1 MKYFVCEGTPEGAYN
16 ASTKARKDAE
26 YILKNLNFKEFY
38 IETKY
43 GVQQNKLLKFKQ
55 LIDYR
60 KNCEIWMK
68 TITNLKKDD
77 ILLIQYPLI
86 NTMLGFEKVME
97 KLKEKGVII
106 IILIHDLD
114 SLRFIGMPRVVKED
128 RNVINKATY
137 IIAHNKKMKE
147 KLIEMCKIDKD
158 RIIELEIFDY
168 ILDNEIIP
176 KERKKDK
183 PIVIAGNLSK
193 EKAEYLKYLKN
204 VNNVTFNLYGK
215 GYQKDEDEKNINYI
229 GAFLPE
235 ELINNLDG
243 SFGLVWDGNSI
254 DTCSGPYGEYLKY
267 NNPHKTSLYL
277 TAMLPVIVWKNSAM
291 AEFVENNKVGI
302 TIERLEDISFEIQ
315 KITDEEYSKMI
326 ENTKAISEKL
336 KRGEYLRKSIYKIS
350 EGK

>member
-1 MKYFVCEGTPEGAYN
+1 
-16 ASTKARKDAE
+16 
-26 YILKNLNFKEFY
+26 
-38 IETKY
+38 
-43 GVQQNKLLKFKQ
+43 
-55 LIDYR
+55 
-60 KNCEIWMK
+60 MK

-97 KLKEKGVII
+97 KLKEKGVIT

-128 RNVINKATY
+128 RNVINKANY

-158 RIIELEIFDY
+158 RTIELEIFDY

-336 KRGEYLRKSIYKIS
+336 KRGEYLRKSIYKD
-350 EGK
+350 K

>member
-97 KLKEKGVII
+97 KLKEKGVIT

-147 KLIEMCKIDKD
+147 KLIEMCKINKD

>member
-97 KLKEKGVII
+97 KLKEKGVIT

-158 RIIELEIFDY
+158 RTIELEIFDY

>member
-97 KLKEKGVII
+97 KLKEKGVIT

-128 RNVINKATY
+128 RNVINKANY

-158 RIIELEIFDY
+158 RTIELEIFDY

>member
-77 ILLIQYPLI
+77 ILLLQYPLI

-97 KLKEKGVII
+97 KLKEKGVIT

-128 RNVINKATY
+128 RNVINKANY

-158 RIIELEIFDY
+158 RTIELEIFDY

>member
-86 NTMLGFEKVME
+86 NTMLGCEKVME
-97 KLKEKGVII
+97 KLKEKGVIT

-128 RNVINKATY
+128 RNVINKANY

-158 RIIELEIFDY
+158 RIIEIEIFDY

>member
-1 MKYFVCEGTPEGAYN
+1 MKYFVCEGTPEGVYN

-97 KLKEKGVII
+97 KLKEKGVIT

-128 RNVINKATY
+128 RNVINKANY

-158 RIIELEIFDY
+158 RTIELEIFDY

>member
-97 KLKEKGVII
+97 KLKEKGVIT

-158 RIIELEIFDY
+158 RTIELEIFDY

-215 GYQKDEDEKNINYI
+215 GYQKDEDEKNINYT

>member
-55 LIDYR
+55 LMDYR

-97 KLKEKGVII
+97 KLKEKGVIT

-128 RNVINKATY
+128 RNVINKANY

-158 RIIELEIFDY
+158 RTIELEIFDY

-302 TIERLEDISFEIQ
+302 TIERLEDIEFEIQ
-315 KITDEEYSKMI
+315 KLTDEEYSKMI

>member
-1 MKYFVCEGTPEGAYN
+1 MKYFVCEGTPEGVYN

-68 TITNLKKDD
+68 AITNLKKDD

-97 KLKEKGVII
+97 KLKEKGVIT

>member
-97 KLKEKGVII
+97 KLKEKGVIT

-128 RNVINKATY
+128 RNVINKANY

>member
-1 MKYFVCEGTPEGAYN
+1 MKYFVCEGTPEGVYN

-97 KLKEKGVII
+97 KLKEKGVIT

-158 RIIELEIFDY
+158 RTIELEIFDY

>member
-1 MKYFVCEGTPEGAYN
+1 MKYFVCEGTPDGAYN

-97 KLKEKGVII
+97 KLKEKGVIT

-158 RIIELEIFDY
+158 RTIELEIFDY

>member
-97 KLKEKGVII
+97 KLKEKGVIT

>member
-55 LIDYR
+55 LMDYR

-97 KLKEKGVII
+97 KLKEKGVIT

-128 RNVINKATY
+128 RNVINKANY

-158 RIIELEIFDY
+158 RTIELEIFDY

>member
-1 MKYFVCEGTPEGAYN
+1 MKYFVCEGTPDGAYN
-16 ASTKARKDAE
+16 ASTKARKDVE

-97 KLKEKGVII
+97 KLKEKGII
-106 IILIHDLD
+106 TIILIHDLD
-114 SLRFIGMPRVVKED
+114 SLRFIGMPRIVKED

-176 KERKKDK
+176 RERKKDK
-183 PIVIAGNLSK
+183 PIIIAGNLSK

-215 GYQKDEDEKNINYI
+215 GYQKDEDEKNINYK
-229 GAFLPE
+229 GVFLPE

-254 DTCSGPYGEYLKY
+254 DTCSGPYGEYLRY
-267 NNPHKTSLYL
+267 NNPHKISLYL
-277 TAMLPVIVWKNSAM
+277 TAMLPVIVWKESAM
-291 AEFVENNKVGI
+291 AEFVEKNKVGI
-302 TIERLEDISFEIQ
+302 TIEKLDDIPFAVQ
-315 KITDEEYSKMI
+315 KIIDEEYAKMI
-326 ENTKAISEKL
+326 ENTKVISQDL
-336 KRGEYLRKSIYKIS
+336 RRGEYLKKSIYKIN

>member
-1 MKYFVCEGTPEGAYN
+1 
-16 ASTKARKDAE
+16 
-26 YILKNLNFKEFY
+26 
-38 IETKY
+38 
-43 GVQQNKLLKFKQ
+43 
-55 LIDYR
+55 
-60 KNCEIWMK
+60 MK

-97 KLKEKGVII
+97 KLKEKGVIT

-158 RIIELEIFDY
+158 RTIELEIFDY

-315 KITDEEYSKMI
+315 KSTDEEYSKMI
-326 ENTKAISEKL
+326 ANTKAISEKL